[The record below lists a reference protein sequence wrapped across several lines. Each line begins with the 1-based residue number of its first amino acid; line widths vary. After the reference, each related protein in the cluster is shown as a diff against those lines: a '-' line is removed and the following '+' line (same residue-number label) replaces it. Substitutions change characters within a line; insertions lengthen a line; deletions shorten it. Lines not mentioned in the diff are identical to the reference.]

1 MATEHHQSGRR
12 IDRRQFLSFSA
23 AILGGAVA
31 LDACGS
37 SGTSS
42 AGSAATT
49 HPPLSKEPGNL
60 SILEWGGYEAAG
72 TKAQTNGLDAGKT
85 YTAKFGANSITYT
98 YITNDDQAL
107 EKATAAGPFDIM
119 HPCHENMPD
128 YVSRGLVQPWDT
140 SLLSSF
146 SQLNPYLVSKG
157 QINGKQ
163 YMIPWDWGYGSLSYR
178 TDKVDAADA
187 TGWELAWN
195 PKYSGRIS
203 LWAGASTAF
212 EVAALKLGYPH
223 MDQLTSSQ
231 VQTAKAVAASRRSR

>member
-12 IDRRQFLSFSA
+12 IDRRQFLSASA
-23 AILGGAVA
+23 AILGGAVV

-37 SGTSS
+37 SGTPSS
-42 AGSAATT
+42 GGATS

-72 TKAQTNGLDAGKT
+72 TKAQTNGLEAGKT

-107 EKATAAGPFDIM
+107 QKATAAGPFDIM
-119 HPCHENMPD
+119 HPCHENLPD

-146 SQLNPYLVSKG
+146 HQLNPYLVSKG
-157 QINGKQ
+157 QVNGKQ
-163 YMIPWDWGYGSLSYR
+163 YLIPWDWGYGSLSYR
-178 TDKVDAADA
+178 TDKVAASDA
-187 TGWELAWN
+187 TG
-195 PKYSGRIS
+195 
-203 LWAGASTAF
+203 
-212 EVAALKLGYPH
+212 
-223 MDQLTSSQ
+223 
-231 VQTAKAVAASRRSR
+231 